1 MAGDR
6 KSEQGRFEEEI
17 DLEVTFNEFDDEFS
31 EYSERKL
38 DETEENGRKDS
49 KQGEYPN
56 NIFFNDA
63 CNLQNETV
71 KTHSV
76 TNGNHA
82 EDVLN
87 MGRSEEGE
95 VFSSSEDEGG
105 EKMDFDEEL
114 NNDLKAVSTANFT
127 SGGSNIQG
135 TLETTTFK
143 FLPPDS
149 GEGEGSKIET
159 ASQELIK
166 DTVRSVDV
174 TEREILSMES
184 DNSVDDQSWKRH
196 KRARLELE
204 SQENSVE
211 RKREGKGE

>member
-6 KSEQGRFEEEI
+6 KSEQERFEEEI

-38 DETEENGRKDS
+38 DETEENSRKDS

-82 EDVLN
+82 EDMLN

-95 VFSSSEDEGG
+95 VLSSSEDEDG

-114 NNDLKAVSTANFT
+114 DNDLKAVTTANFT

-135 TLETTTFK
+135 TLETTTYK